1 MAARA
6 GRATCWLVLLVASS
20 ASALTTVD
28 FVVELA
34 PGAAHRSFAVEV
46 HPDWAPLGA
55 ARFVELVEEQFF
67 DGVAFFRVIGGFMAQ
82 FGINGNL
89 TKQKRWK
96 SRAIPDEASP
106 VAAPPRASNARGR
119 LTFAHAG
126 KNTRTTQLF
135 LNFGNNARLD
145 RENFPPFAEVAGGG
159 MAVVDAI
166 HVTGEGAPS
175 GKGPN
180 QGKIQ
185 VRGDAYLR
193 AEFPELSR
201 VVSARVRRPEPEPE
215 PAPEPAAPRRPP
227 ALRDPAA
234 ADAPALPRV
243 SFPAKAA
250 AGAPRAGGGRWYVF
264 LIPASFVLSV
274 FARRYRRGA
283 APAAAGFDA
292 GDAEDPALS
301 KEN

>member
-6 GRATCWLVLLVASS
+6 GRATRWLALLLVASS

-106 VAAPPRASNARGR
+106 VASPPRASNTRGR

-166 HVTGEGAPS
+166 HVTGEGAPA

-201 VVSARVRRPEPEPE
+201 VVSARVRRP
-215 PAPEPAAPRRPP
+215 PP
-227 ALRDPAA
+227 ALRDPAV

>member
-1 MAARA
+1 
-6 GRATCWLVLLVASS
+6 
-20 ASALTTVD
+20 
-28 FVVELA
+28 
-34 PGAAHRSFAVEV
+34 
-46 HPDWAPLGA
+46 
-55 ARFVELVEEQFF
+55 
-67 DGVAFFRVIGGFMAQ
+67 MAQ

-106 VAAPPRASNARGR
+106 VAAPPRASNTRGR

-135 LNFGNNARLD
+135 LNFGDNARLD
-145 RENFPPFAEVAGGG
+145 RENFPPFAEVAAALRAAKESEIPHFKGSYLGRDG

-185 VRGDAYLR
+185 
-193 AEFPELSR
+193 PSR
-201 VVSARVRRPEPEPE
+201 
-215 PAPEPAAPRRPP
+215 AAPRRRRRSATRPSRTR
-227 ALRDPAA
+227 LRCRASPSRDGGG
-234 ADAPALPRV
+234 
-243 SFPAKAA
+243 
-250 AGAPRAGGGRWYVF
+250 GAPRAGGGRWYVF
-264 LIPASFVLSV
+264 LIPALFVLSV
-274 FARRYRRGA
+274 FARRYRRRA

>member
-6 GRATCWLVLLVASS
+6 GRATRWLVLLVASS

-106 VAAPPRASNARGR
+106 VA
-119 LTFAHAG
+119 
-126 KNTRTTQLF
+126 
-135 LNFGNNARLD
+135 
-145 RENFPPFAEVAGGG
+145 E
-159 MAVVDAI
+159 
-166 HVTGEGAPS
+166 
-175 GKGPN
+175 
-180 QGKIQ
+180 
-185 VRGDAYLR
+185 
-193 AEFPELSR
+193 
-201 VVSARVRRPEPEPE
+201 
-215 PAPEPAAPRRPP
+215 
-227 ALRDPAA
+227 
-234 ADAPALPRV
+234 
-243 SFPAKAA
+243 
-250 AGAPRAGGGRWYVF
+250 
-264 LIPASFVLSV
+264 
-274 FARRYRRGA
+274 
-283 APAAAGFDA
+283 
-292 GDAEDPALS
+292 
-301 KEN
+301 